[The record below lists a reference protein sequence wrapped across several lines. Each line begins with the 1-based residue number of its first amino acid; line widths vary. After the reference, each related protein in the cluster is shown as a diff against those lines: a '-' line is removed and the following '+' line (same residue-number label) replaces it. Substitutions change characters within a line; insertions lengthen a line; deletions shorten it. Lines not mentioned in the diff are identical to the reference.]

1 VTPLP
6 YDSRMDFM
14 PGVVGEVQPAPT
26 WKLLLQAI
34 RKRSRQS
41 DDSSIL
47 VSLAFCHPK
56 SIVLKDLKAEYV
68 YLNDRSGTRWDLHFV
83 GYRHR
88 NEQRHPTGKPSWDF
102 DAARFD
108 EMRSFVQDNHAA
120 SLSSS
125 DMPYESVPWRYSG
138 RPELVSFMAYRD
150 HPGLIDW
157 PSLRSVRLV
166 DANGRYLDRSLSE
179 IVEVLSD
186 WRDLDND
193 DIRDLAP
200 GESPQAVSAAPI
212 GQALQATAAAL
223 ASGIAGNAAYEL
235 IKAAIT

>member
-1 VTPLP
+1 
-6 YDSRMDFM
+6 MDFM
-14 PGVVGEVQPAPT
+14 VGLPAYLEPAAR
-26 WKLLLQAI
+26 WKSLLRVL

-41 DDSSIL
+41 DDGSML

-83 GYRHR
+83 GYRQR
-88 NEQRHPTGKPSWDF
+88 DGQRHPAGQPRWEF

-108 EMRSFVQDNHAA
+108 ETRRMVQDEHAA
-120 SLSSS
+120 ALASAEI
-125 DMPYESVPWRYSG
+125 PFESVGWRYSG

-150 HPGLIDW
+150 YPGLIDW
-157 PSLRSVRLV
+157 LSLRSVRLV

-193 DIRDLAP
+193 IRDLAP
-200 GESPQAVSAAPI
+200 GEPPQIVSAAPI
-212 GQALQATAAAL
+212 SQALRATAAAL

-235 IKAAIT
+235 LKAAIM

>member
-1 VTPLP
+1 
-6 YDSRMDFM
+6 MDFIA
-14 PGVVGEVQPAPT
+14 GVTAYIEPAAK
-26 WKLLLQAI
+26 WKSLLRVL

-41 DDSSIL
+41 DDGSIL

-56 SIVLKDLKAEYV
+56 SIVLRDLKAEYV

-88 NEQRHPTGKPSWDF
+88 DEQRHPTGKPRWDF

-108 EMRSFVQDNHAA
+108 EIRSFVQDNHATSLA
-120 SLSSS
+120 SAG
-125 DMPYESVPWRYSG
+125 MPDKSVGWRYSG

-157 PSLRSVRLV
+157 LSLRSVRLV
-166 DANGRYLDRSLSE
+166 DANGSYLDRSLSE

-200 GESPQAVSAAPI
+200 GEPPQVVSATPI
-212 GQALQATAAAL
+212 AHALQATAAAL

-235 IKAAIT
+235 LKAAVM